1 MIKEYL
7 KETIE
12 TKKSLKEENR
22 LLKNQIDSIMKT
34 LNDKKLNED
43 YALGQA
49 NKYKSKV
56 EEEHK
61 KFCILEIQSSK
72 KVSELE
78 KEIRT
83 LKRENK
89 KILKELE
96 NVQMQ

>member
-7 KETIE
+7 KETIN
-12 TKKSLKEENR
+12 TKRNLKETIRTLE
-22 LLKNQIDSIMKT
+22 NQIDSIMKT

-61 KFCILEIQSSK
+61 KLCILEIQSAK
-72 KVSELE
+72 KVNELE
-78 KEIRT
+78 KEVRT

-89 KILKELE
+89 KLLKELE
-96 NVQMQ
+96 NVQM

>member
-12 TKKSLKEENR
+12 TKRSLKEENR
-22 LLKNQIDSIMKT
+22 LLKNQIDTMMKT

-49 NKYKSKV
+49 NKYKSKI
-56 EEEHK
+56 EEAHK
-61 KFCILEIQSSK
+61 KICILEIQSAK

-89 KILKELE
+89 KLLKS
-96 NVQMQ
+96 

>member
-12 TKKSLKEENR
+12 TKRSLKEENR
-22 LLKNQIDSIMKT
+22 LLKNQIDSMMKT

-49 NKYKSKV
+49 NKYKSKI
-56 EEEHK
+56 EEAHK
-61 KFCILEIQSSK
+61 KLCILEIQSAK